1 MTTII
6 DAKRWLFDQVVT
18 AKTMGKITIT
28 GNVFIDKRPGKGED
42 IVVGAIMSDSEFF
55 QNTVL
60 NVNCYVPD
68 LQVNTGDKVMSVPD
82 IDRLEDI
89 AEEVYEVIKDVSS
102 AQIYRSYVESMRQF
116 EEEKEQSH
124 YINFRVQM
132 FAKNY

>member
-18 AKTMGKITIT
+18 AKSVGDINISGAVYM
-28 GNVFIDKRPGKGED
+28 DKRPGLKED
-42 IVVGAIMSDSEFF
+42 IVIGAITSDSEFF

-68 LQVNTGDKVMSVPD
+68 LQVNTGDKVMFVPD

-132 FAKNY
+132 FTKNY